1 MTEEEKAAI
10 ELFCNRKAF
19 LIFCKAKINEKL
31 FTSKLYKKIK
41 TNDFKVKIIINDG
54 SQCYASIKCY
64 FQYNN
69 DLFVAF
75 YNYNIVEDRRI
86 IIEKFSLLVSNIL
99 PVEKSNV
106 LNIVKI
112 ADISSITNVILNNNY
127 ICVPPHLLNV
137 FM

>member
-1 MTEEEKAAI
+1 MTEKEKAAI
-10 ELFCNRKAF
+10 EHFCNIKTF
-19 LIFCKAKINEKL
+19 LIFSKAKI
-31 FTSKLYKKIK
+31 
-41 TNDFKVKIIINDG
+41 IIINDG
-54 SQCYASIKCY
+54 SQCYALIKCY

-99 PVEKSNV
+99 PFEKSNV

-127 ICVPPHLLNV
+127 VCVPLHLLNV